1 MSPDPHIPDNAKEAV
16 LAQGRLIAER
26 LRREAGFSFGN
37 RLPAQLIWTISLVTG
52 ELVVGLSVGDFTYH
66 ETDSELVRQREQ
78 RGRTAYST
86 LLPDREWS
94 PWTEIAPP
102 PSRAAS
108 N

>member
-1 MSPDPHIPDNAKEAV
+1 VE
-16 LAQGRLIAER
+16 AQGQLIAGR

-37 RLPAQLIWTISLVTG
+37 RTPAQIMWLVSLITG
-52 ELVVGLSVGDFTYH
+52 ELVAGLVIGDFTYH
-66 ETDSELVRQREQ
+66 EANGELVRQREL

-102 PSRAAS
+102 PSRSAS

>member
-1 MSPDPHIPDNAKEAV
+1 MSNRENPPEVPREAI

-26 LRREAGFSFGN
+26 LKREAGFSFN
-37 RLPAQLIWTISLVTG
+37 RTPAQIIWTISLLTG
-52 ELVVGLSVGDFTYH
+52 ELVAGLSIGDLTYH
-66 ETDSELVRQREQ
+66 EVNGELIRQREQ

-94 PWTEIAPP
+94 PWTEMAPP
-102 PSRAAS
+102 PSRSAC